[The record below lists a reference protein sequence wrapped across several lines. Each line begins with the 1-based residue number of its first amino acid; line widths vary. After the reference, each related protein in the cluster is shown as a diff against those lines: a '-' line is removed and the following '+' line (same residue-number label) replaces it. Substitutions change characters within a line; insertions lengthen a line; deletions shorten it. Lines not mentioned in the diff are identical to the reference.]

1 MGPGEAPDFEDTNF
15 EMKIRNMVFADY
27 SFYNLDQDK
36 FRGVVVK
43 ELERGGWA
51 SVGGLYPGDIIQ
63 SIDGNK
69 VTNIEETQKLLT
81 DIARIKPEEV
91 IFFVWRNNKTLFV
104 NIKTDW

>member
-1 MGPGEAPDFEDTNF
+1 
-15 EMKIRNMVFADY
+15 MVFADY

-36 FRGVVVK
+36 FKGVVVK
-43 ELERGGWA
+43 ELENGGWA
-51 SVGGLYPGDIIQ
+51 SVGGIYPGDIIQ

-69 VTNIEETQKLLT
+69 VSDIEKSKKQLS
-81 DIARIKPEEV
+81 DIEKTKPEEV